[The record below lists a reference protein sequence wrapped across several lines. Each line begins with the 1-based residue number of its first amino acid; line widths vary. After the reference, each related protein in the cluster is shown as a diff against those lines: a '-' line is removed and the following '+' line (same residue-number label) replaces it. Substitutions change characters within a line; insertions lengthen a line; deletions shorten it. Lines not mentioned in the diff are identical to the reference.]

1 MRRGGAAFTFVGHS
15 EDGVL
20 RDAHT
25 QGNLPE
31 LLQQAFS
38 KLWLSPCNGKQRR
51 CLEPRVPGL
60 ARPGIILLGIFIK
73 MSKTI
78 SSM

>member
-1 MRRGGAAFTFVGHS
+1 MTGVGAAFTFVGHC

-25 QGNLPE
+25 QGDLPE

-38 KLWLSPCNGKQRR
+38 KTRLSPCSGSRKD
-51 CLEPRVPGL
+51 
-60 ARPGIILLGIFIK
+60 A
-73 MSKTI
+73 
-78 SSM
+78 